1 MLEPMDLNGKTYIIT
16 GANSG
21 IGCAAARQMAKAGAT
36 VVIASRSLERGT
48 AALKEIVQETGS
60 ERVHLLQVDMASMP
74 SIQGFVESFQGRF
87 DRLDGLVN
95 NAANFDISKTTPS
108 FTESGAEC
116 IFATNHLGPFL
127 LTNLL
132 LEILKASAP
141 SRVVN
146 ISSKGLLLYPFLK
159 IQFDDLTTSRKRKY
173 SPSYA
178 YYHSKLA
185 HIMFTRELAR
195 RLEGRGVTANVIR
208 VPNVR
213 IDVSRYPDVHPVLL
227 KMYDLKQRSAI
238 TPDQMAATYLKV
250 AADADLASANGVHF
264 DEHARPVGM
273 PSFAKDDQ
281 ACARLWDISVQMTG
295 IDVPEKLL

>member
-1 MLEPMDLNGKTYIIT
+1 MLEPMELTGKTFIIT

-21 IGCAAARQMAKAGAT
+21 IGFAAARQMAKAGAT
-36 VVIASRSLERGT
+36 VVMASRSLERGT
-48 AALKEIVQETGS
+48 AALNEIVHLTGS
-60 ERVHLLQVDMASMP
+60 QRVHLLQVDMASMP
-74 SIQGFVESFQGRF
+74 SIHGFVESFLARF

-132 LEILKASAP
+132 LDILKASAP

-195 RLEGRGVTANVIR
+195 RSGG
-208 VPNVR
+208 
-213 IDVSRYPDVHPVLL
+213 
-227 KMYDLKQRSAI
+227 QRSNRECDPRAECQDRCQPI
-238 TPDQMAATYLKV
+238 SRCTSRTVEDVRPQAAQRHHTRP
-250 AADADLASANGVHF
+250 NGSHIL
-264 DEHARPVGM
+264 ESG
-273 PSFAKDDQ
+273 
-281 ACARLWDISVQMTG
+281 G
-295 IDVPEKLL
+295 

>member
-1 MLEPMDLNGKTYIIT
+1 MLEPMELTGKTFIIT

-21 IGCAAARQMAKAGAT
+21 IGFAAARQMAKAGAT
-36 VVIASRSLERGT
+36 VVMASRSLERGT
-48 AALKEIVQETGS
+48 AALNEIVQETGS
-60 ERVHLLQVDMASMP
+60 QTVHLLQVDMAAMP
-74 SIQGFVESFQGRF
+74 SIRGFVKSFLARF

-132 LEILKASAP
+132 LDILEASAP

-195 RLEGRGVTANVIR
+195 RLEGSGVTANVIR

-213 IDVSRYPDVHPVLL
+213 IDVSRYPDVHPILL

-250 AADADLASANGVHF
+250 AADPDLASANGVHF
-264 DEHARPVGM
+264 DEHARPVGV
-273 PSFAKDDQ
+273 PSSAKDDQ

-295 IDVPEKLL
+295 IDKPEKLR

>member
-1 MLEPMDLNGKTYIIT
+1 M
-16 GANSG
+16 
-21 IGCAAARQMAKAGAT
+21 
-36 VVIASRSLERGT
+36 ASRSLERGT
-48 AALKEIVQETGS
+48 AALNEIVQATGS
-60 ERVHLLQVDMASMP
+60 QRVHLLQVDMASMP
-74 SIQGFVESFQGRF
+74 SIQGFVESFLARF
-87 DRLDGLVN
+87 ERLDGLVN

-132 LEILKASAP
+132 LDILKSSAP

-146 ISSKGLLLYPFLK
+146 ISSKGLLLYPLLK

-195 RLEGRGVTANVIR
+195 RLEGSGVTANVIR

-238 TPDQMAATYLKV
+238 TPDQMAVTYLKV
-250 AADADLASANGVHF
+250 AADPALASANGMHF
-264 DEHARPVGM
+264 DEHARPVSM

-281 ACARLWDISVQMTG
+281 ICAHLWDISVQMTG
-295 IDVPEKLL
+295 IDMPEKLL